1 MPAGAFGHPALHCPT
16 VRGSKNS
23 ATDRGSKLIWLAAI
37 AVGLVPAARAL
48 ADKGATV
55 TIYQQSQNPSYTTS
69 YGAYGG
75 YNYGGYSGVSTAGSF
90 AVVVERRNLT
100 LKKGTNDV
108 SFDGVASQI
117 DPATVQFKSK
127 TDPKTS
133 VVEQKFVYDLASP
146 DALLAKYVDKEITV
160 VTDNGE
166 ITGRLLSFDS
176 RQLVVKTADR
186 KHPVRIVA
194 RGEHVRDIRFGALD
208 EALVTKPTLNWKIK
222 TAKAGAHT
230 AEVTYRTAGLA
241 WRADYTAIY
250 DAKNGKVDLSG
261 WVSLTNRAG
270 TTFDNAEVVLVTG
283 HLNKTTTTPNYAY
296 GQQQAQADI
305 EEMQVFAL
313 ETPTTLED
321 RATVQLELFNPV
333 SGTAAKDVLVYE
345 ALANTFYNSGYPN
358 LDCYSYQYQAAK
370 SHSDKYIELSALES
384 KKGLTFPEGR
394 ARVFKKGKKGA
405 LELIGEDLLKP
416 GSTGGRIRLRVGHSD
431 MIKGERRQLDCRPDD
446 RAKQMREKIELKLTN
461 TSSRPAQVVIREYM
475 QRWSNWS
482 IESES
487 EKGERAGQLAQ
498 EWRVKIPK
506 KGSKTISYT
515 VLYTW

>member
-1 MPAGAFGHPALHCPT
+1 MRCSRKSVAG
-16 VRGSKNS
+16 RGSG
-23 ATDRGSKLIWLAAI
+23 AVWLAAV
-37 AVGLVPAARAL
+37 AVLCLIPAARAL

-55 TIYQQSQNPSYTTS
+55 TIYQQSQNPAYAG
-69 YGAYGG
+69 YGTYGG
-75 YNYGGYSGVSTAGSF
+75 YNYGGYAGVSTTGSF
-90 AVVVERRNLT
+90 AVVVERRNLS

-127 TDPKTS
+127 TDPKGTS

-160 VTDNGE
+160 VTDSGE
-166 ITGRLLSFDS
+166 INGRLLSFDA
-176 RQLVVKTADR
+176 RQLVVKTGDR
-186 KHPVRIVA
+186 KHPVRIVQ

-208 EALVTKPTLNWKIK
+208 EALVTEPTLNWKIK
-222 TAKAGAHT
+222 TAKAGSHT

-250 DAKNGKVDLSG
+250 DSKKGKVDLSG

-270 TTFDNAEVVLVTG
+270 TSFDNADVILVTG
-283 HLNKTTTTPNYAY
+283 NLQKPTATPNYAY
-296 GQQQAQADI
+296 GAKPLRNAQ
-305 EEMQVFAL
+305 EMQVFAL
-313 ETPTTLED
+313 ENPTSLED

-333 SGTAAKDVLVYE
+333 NGTTAKEVLVYE

-370 SHSDKYIELSALES
+370 SHSDQFIELSALES

-394 ARVFKKGKKGA
+394 ARVFKKGKQGA

-416 GSTGGRIRLRVGHSD
+416 GTTGGTIRLRVGSSETV
-431 MIKGERRQLDCRPDD
+431 KGERRQLDCRPDD

-461 TSSRPAQVVIREYM
+461 TSKRPVQVVIREYM

-487 EKGERAGQLAQ
+487 EKGKRAGQLAQ